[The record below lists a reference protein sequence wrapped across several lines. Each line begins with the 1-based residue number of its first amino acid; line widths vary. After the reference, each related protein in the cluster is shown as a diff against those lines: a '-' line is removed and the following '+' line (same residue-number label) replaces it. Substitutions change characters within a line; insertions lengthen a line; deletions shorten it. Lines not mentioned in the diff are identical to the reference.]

1 MRDKTQTGQWSRVVK
16 EVLTVD
22 CDLGCTLGTLRH
34 QAIDELS
41 KVAFNIRVDTTLVPY

>member
-1 MRDKTQTGQWSRVVK
+1 MRDKTQTVQWSRVVK

-22 CDLGCTLGTLRH
+22 CDLGCTLRH
-34 QAIDELS
+34 QAIDELR